1 MINELIT
8 GTLALVKNNLNYL
21 KKIEDL
27 PSRQVLK
34 ENFVQLAASAPCVF
48 GIYEGGAYA
57 PPRSTTIRQKGS
69 PGIVL
74 ATITTSL
81 RDPLGSSASRG
92 GTNKGAYEILDDLRS
107 ALLGKTPAAGFGQLY
122 LTSEGLFAMKNGTV
136 VYISLYR
143 ANVQI
148 KPKG

>member
-8 GTLALVKNNLNYL
+8 GTLALVEDQLTYL
-21 KKIEDL
+21 KKVDDL

-34 ENFVQLAASAPCVF
+34 ESFVQLAASAPCVY
-48 GIYEGGAYA
+48 GIYEGGAFA
-57 PPRSTTIRQKGS
+57 PPKTTANRQKGT

-92 GTNKGAYEILDDLRS
+92 GINKGAYEILDDLRG
-107 ALLGKTPAAGFGQLY
+107 ALLGKTPATGFGQLY
-122 LTSEGLFAMKNGTV
+122 LASEGLFAMKNGTV
-136 VYISLYR
+136 VYVSLYKT
-143 ANVQI
+143 NIQI
-148 KPKG
+148 TP